1 MIVLAKLN
9 LFYFFQ
15 RRIYGIAPIVF
26 QADSQSFSRLGPLLE
41 DFTDFLLDVFIFN
54 FRKYNHLD
62 LEELKEL
69 SLSFAPLGVRANS
82 LVDDHVN
89 HSRNYRL

>member
-1 MIVLAKLN
+1 MSFFTTEYTEFHGV
-9 LFYFFQ
+9 FYSPSD
-15 RRIYGIAPIVF
+15 AE
-26 QADSQSFSRLGPLLE
+26 L
-41 DFTDFLLDVFIFN
+41 FN

-69 SLSFAPLGVRANS
+69 SLRFAPLGVRANS

-89 HSRNYRL
+89 HRRNYWL

>member
-1 MIVLAKLN
+1 MLIVLDFMWIISKSGAKVEKI
-9 LFYFFQ
+9 FATAKFFLPS
-15 RRIYGIAPIVF
+15 YEFLVMSYEF
-26 QADSQSFSRLGPLLE
+26 FSFISK
-41 DFTDFLLDVFIFN
+41 

-69 SLSFAPLGVRANS
+69 SLRFAPLGVRANS